1 MQSPRLF
8 CKNFREN
15 RFSAQKNG
23 YNYFHR
29 IFSGTFCPQHLF
41 RYRLATKKYSYSGP
55 LNIIVIELC
64 DVMFANY
71 AFRTFFA
78 HIQIIISP
86 RQLVVDQRSS
96 AYSSHQLTY
105 FLHARTC

>member
-1 MQSPRLF
+1 MQSLRLF
-8 CKNFREN
+8 CKKFRKN
-15 RFSAQKNG
+15 RFFAQKNG
-23 YNYFHR
+23 YNFFHR
-29 IFSGTFCPQHLF
+29 IFSGTFSPQHLF
-41 RYRLATKKYSYSGP
+41 RYRLATKKHSYAGP
-55 LNIIVIELC
+55 RNMIVIELC
-64 DVMFANY
+64 DVIFGNVSS
-71 AFRTFFA
+71 RTFFA